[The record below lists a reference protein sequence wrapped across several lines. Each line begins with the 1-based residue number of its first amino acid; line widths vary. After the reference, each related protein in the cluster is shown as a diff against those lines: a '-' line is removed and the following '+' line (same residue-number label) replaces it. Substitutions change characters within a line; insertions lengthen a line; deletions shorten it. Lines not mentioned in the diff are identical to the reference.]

1 MITKKLNKRK
11 KKPIIKQK
19 QKFRLQ
25 TKEIFLTYSQSGALE
40 LEFLIDNL
48 KEKLNTWTVKHY
60 VLVKEL
66 HEDGNPHI
74 HVYLK
79 TIRMVHI
86 ASVSYMD
93 LELTGKTLHPNIQPA
108 RKVTNVLQ
116 YMLKFVQS
124 KTDENL
130 LFSES
135 MSSRID
141 DNAEFMP
148 LAKAAMA
155 LARKGQLQEA
165 LNLYEN
171 ERPDFFIQNH
181 LSLEK
186 SLRGLFLKAHGAVA
200 KFDFSKFSIPESL
213 SELLGKVETGFQTR
227 SPKSLY
233 LHGGAGTGKSRLIES
248 FVIQKMKLKPL
259 VVNNFDAIKEFKQG
273 VHTAIVFDDI
283 DLKKLSEE
291 ELIKLLDSEQETTF
305 RVTYG
310 NAFIPA
316 YTLRFFI
323 SNKELKDCV
332 SFPLT
337 EAMTR
342 RVMVFALGETKMF
355 SI

>member
-1 MITKKLNKRK
+1 M
-11 KKPIIKQK
+11 
-19 QKFRLQ
+19 FRLR
-25 TKEIFLTYSQSGALE
+25 TKEIFLTYSQSGALG

-48 KEKLNTWTVKHY
+48 IMKLNTWTVKDY

-74 HVYLK
+74 HVYLR
-79 TIRMVHI
+79 TLRMTNI

-93 LELTGKTLHPNIQPA
+93 VELNGETLHPNIQPA
-108 RKVTNVLQ
+108 RKVVNVLM

-130 LFSES
+130 LFSKS

-148 LAKAAMA
+148 LAVAVMA
-155 LARKGQLQEA
+155 LARAGKLQEA
-165 LNLYEN
+165 LSTYEK
-171 ERPDFFIQNH
+171 ERPDFFLKNH

-200 KFDFSKFSIPESL
+200 KFDFSKFYVPDSL
-213 SELLGKVETGFQTR
+213 SELLGKVETGFQTQL
-227 SPKSLY
+227 PKSLY
-233 LHGGAGTGKSRLIES
+233 LHGAAGTGKSRLIES
-248 FVIQKMKLKPL
+248 FVIQKMKLNPL
-259 VVNNFDAIKEFKQG
+259 IINNFDSIREFDS
-273 VHTAIVFDDI
+273 VIHTAIIFDDV

-291 ELIKLLDSEQETTF
+291 EVIKILDSEQATTF

-310 NAFIPA
+310 NVRIPA
-316 YTLRFFI
+316 CTLRFFI
-323 SNKELKDCV
+323 SNRELKDCV

-342 RVMVFALGETKMF
+342 RVMVFALGHEKMF
-355 SI
+355 II

>member
-1 MITKKLNKRK
+1 M
-11 KKPIIKQK
+11 
-19 QKFRLQ
+19 
-25 TKEIFLTYSQSGALE
+25 
-40 LEFLIDNL
+40 
-48 KEKLNTWTVKHY
+48 KLNTWTVMDY

-79 TIRMVHI
+79 TLRMTNI
-86 ASVSYMD
+86 ASVCYMD
-93 LELTGKTLHPNIQPA
+93 LELNGETLHPNIQPA
-108 RKVTNVLQ
+108 RKVANVLQ

-141 DNAEFMP
+141 DNAQFMP

-200 KFDFSKFSIPESL
+200 KFDFSKFHIPESL
-213 SELLGKVETGFQTR
+213 SELLGKVETGFQAR

-248 FVIQKMKLKPL
+248 FVIQKMKLNPL
-259 VVNNFDAIKEFKQG
+259 TVNNFDAIKEFKQG
-273 VHTAIVFDDI
+273 VHTAIIFDDV

-291 ELIKLLDSEQETTF
+291 ELIKLLDSEQGTTF

-310 NAFIPA
+310 SVFIPA
-316 YTLRFFI
+316 CTLRFFI

-355 SI
+355 LI